1 MHCVAGDEEEDFA
14 LNGDVRQGEELY
26 MRPGSLDYSV
36 NAGNNNNNG
45 NMGSPD
51 LHSPTGPTP
60 TTNLIITYHDDSLR
74 LPLDAVKEEVEAEAL
89 EEASMIMSSGPGS
102 LSHVSL
108 TSSII
113 STNSLD
119 DSTVSSKT
127 DTFDTVLAA
136 PVGNSSPP
144 PSETSHNCQASE
156 STSNRPSNRD
166 TTRVAAT
173 PARTSPTSPRG
184 SSGHSSPNT
193 PERRRKTVN
202 VASPRSDSSR
212 GSTPRSGTATTRS
225 GMRSTE
231 RHRPDDKK
239 GKLEE
244 KKRRSV
250 GSSLERKPCIRASD
264 LAAKRDSEK
273 PSSYSRT
280 KIHGKDTSDDNKG
293 GTLGRRKKTDTKD
306 SAKSES
312 DLKSTSS
319 FRQKKTDKEETVEKY
334 GTLGRRKKTREFGD
348 SRDDSRSMS
357 KDTKN
362 TLDMYATLPRKKA
375 REISARWKEQMAAE
389 DDASKTS
396 SLRRTKSVG
405 KTEAGRS
412 RGSIMTTSL
421 PSSALTCVG
430 RPRSPRTSR
439 SLKSEAKSTS
449 TTNLNPRKERTIIC
463 METGVQT
470 SLTGGDVTSALRALS
485 RQGSACGDEAEEE
498 AENAKLHVAIVREIT
513 APEDLPDSRSVE
525 VQVSKSCT
533 NYFEKFFCQ

>member
-1 MHCVAGDEEEDFA
+1 MSVA
-14 LNGDVRQGEELY
+14 
-26 MRPGSLDYSV
+26 S
-36 NAGNNNNNG
+36 
-45 NMGSPD
+45 
-51 LHSPTGPTP
+51 
-60 TTNLIITYHDDSLR
+60 
-74 LPLDAVKEEVEAEAL
+74 
-89 EEASMIMSSGPGS
+89 
-102 LSHVSL
+102 
-108 TSSII
+108 
-113 STNSLD
+113 
-119 DSTVSSKT
+119 
-127 DTFDTVLAA
+127 
-136 PVGNSSPP
+136 
-144 PSETSHNCQASE
+144 
-156 STSNRPSNRD
+156 
-166 TTRVAAT
+166 
-173 PARTSPTSPRG
+173 
-184 SSGHSSPNT
+184 
-193 PERRRKTVN
+193 
-202 VASPRSDSSR
+202 ASPRSDSSR
-212 GSTPRSGTATTRS
+212 GSTPRSGTATARS
-225 GMRSTE
+225 VLRSTE
-231 RHRPDDKK
+231 RNKPDDKK
-239 GKLEE
+239 GKVEE

-264 LAAKRDSEK
+264 LAAKRDTEK

-280 KIHGKDTSDDNKG
+280 KIHGKDPSDDNRS
-293 GTLGRRKKTDTKD
+293 GTLGRKKKTDTKD
-306 SAKSES
+306 SAKPES
-312 DLKSTSS
+312 DLRSTSS

-334 GTLGRRKKTREFGD
+334 GTLGRRKKTRELGD
-348 SRDDSRSMS
+348 SRDDSKSMS

-362 TLDMYATLPRKKA
+362 TLDMYATLPRRKA

-389 DDASKTS
+389 DEASKTS

-430 RPRSPRTSR
+430 RPRSPRTSSTREGR

-525 VQVSKSCT
+525 VQVSMSCAT
-533 NYFEKFFCQ
+533 YFEMYVIEEIDSVHPDSASN